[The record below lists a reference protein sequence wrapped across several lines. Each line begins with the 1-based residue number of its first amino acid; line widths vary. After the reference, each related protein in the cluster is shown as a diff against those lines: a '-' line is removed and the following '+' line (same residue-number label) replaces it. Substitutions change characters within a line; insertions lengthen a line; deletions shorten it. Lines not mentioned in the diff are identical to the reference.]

1 MRKPQ
6 VGFSI
11 LRTFIAGVMIAG
23 STGSLA
29 SGYALIE
36 QSASQQGNAYAG
48 AAAFANDASTIY
60 FNPAGMTRVPRQLV
74 IGAHWVSTSAEF
86 DGTATDPAGFPV
98 SGGDGGD
105 AGDDG
110 IVPNLYFS
118 TPLGKGIF
126 VGVGINAPFGLTT
139 EYNDDW
145 KGRYHAIES
154 ELKTLNFNPAVAYRI
169 NDQFSIGAGVNMQ
182 YIDVKLT
189 RKIDQG
195 SLCAPILQQL
205 QAAGLP
211 GADPALCAGLVPQG
225 SDAFAKVEGDNLAG
239 GYNAGLLYEPLPS
252 TRIGLAYRS
261 KIQQGV
267 NGNARFRNTLPQLAS
282 FNIFVRTNANAEV
295 DLPQTASL
303 SIYHDLNSQWSVMGD
318 VTWTGWDNFDELR
331 IEYESLQPDTVV
343 EENWNDIWRYSLGVD
358 YRYNSTW
365 TFRAGTAYDETPIP
379 DARRRTARIP
389 GEDRIWASLGFGYQ
403 ATPTLGI
410 DVAYTHLFIDDP
422 KINNGDV
429 TRGTITGEYD
439 ADVDIVSAQLVW
451 KI

>member
-86 DGTATDPAGFPV
+86 DGSATDPAGFPV

-267 NGNARFRNTLPQLAS
+267 NGNARFRNTLPQLAN

-358 YRYNSTW
+358 YRYNSAW

>member
-331 IEYESLQPDTVV
+331 IEYESLQPDTVI

-358 YRYNSTW
+358 YRYNSAW